1 MTPEYTFAFQPI
13 VDMTT
18 RAVVAYEALA
28 RGINEEQAVQVLAG
42 LSGGPLHL
50 FDIEARRKA
59 INLAAT
65 LGIDCALNLNLLPR
79 SVDEFG
85 EIAMADTVE
94 KAAEHGIPLKRIMLE
109 VTETETIAN
118 YARFVKWAHQG
129 RALGVKFAIDDFG
142 SGYSG
147 LNLLAEFQPDAIK
160 LDMMLVRDI
169 STRGP
174 RQAIVRGIIRTCD
187 DLGIDIV
194 AEGVETLDEYE
205 WLLGEGINLFQGYLF
220 AQPAFQ
226 ALPKVNFPDF

>member
-1 MTPEYTFAFQPI
+1 MTPGYTFAFQPI
-13 VDMTT
+13 VDMSS
-18 RAVVAYEALA
+18 REVVSYEALV
-28 RGINEEQAVQVLAG
+28 RGAKEESAALVLAG
-42 LSGGPLHL
+42 LSDGPLHL

-65 LGIDCALNLNLLPR
+65 LGIQCALNLNLLPK
-79 SVDEFG
+79 SVEEFG
-85 EIAMADTVE
+85 ELAMADTVE
-94 KAAEHGIPLKRIMLE
+94 KAAMHGIPLKRIMLE

-118 YARFVKWAHQG
+118 YTRFVKWAHQG

-205 WLLGEGINLFQGYLF
+205 WLLGEGITLFQGYLF
-220 AQPAFQ
+220 APPAFE
-226 ALPKVNFPDF
+226 ALPKATFPDF